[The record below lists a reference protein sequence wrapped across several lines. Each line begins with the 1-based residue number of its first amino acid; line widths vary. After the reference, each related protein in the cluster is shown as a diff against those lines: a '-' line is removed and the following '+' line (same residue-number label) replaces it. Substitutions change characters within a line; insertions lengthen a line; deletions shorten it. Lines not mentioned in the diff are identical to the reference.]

1 MNAISNDKALKG
13 VIAIVLTLTMTGCTS
28 WIARQIVEA
37 PRDDATR
44 LLLNEK
50 DRSTIEEALELRTT
64 QIPVGPPAAQLALTV
79 VPPRDY
85 GLEYQSEVSYSGGK
99 GNLNARV
106 QWAETE
112 KLGEIHETPRG
123 TVILLSGATLS
134 RYTVLPWALG
144 LASEGYRAVL
154 IDYRG
159 HGNSTGQYITY
170 GVQEARDL
178 FQVIEALRNRR
189 LIEEPLILF
198 GISMGAVTALRT
210 ATELDNVAA
219 IVSIEPYADASEA
232 IHGVGRGINPNLSRF
247 VSEKRM
253 DDAID
258 RASTIIGHDI
268 RSNRP
273 VEIMDQIQAPVLFIH
288 GQSDHWI
295 PPEHSMD
302 LYVAK
307 GDQADLW
314 IVRGAGHVDLPLRY
328 DELSGRVF
336 DWLGNVTATGSMAT
350 NGK

>member
-1 MNAISNDKALKG
+1 MKCRHGILLFAL
-13 VIAIVLTLTMTGCTS
+13 ALTATGCTS

-37 PRDDATR
+37 PGTDATR

-50 DRSTIEEALELRTT
+50 DTATIEKALELRTMR
-64 QIPVGPPAAQLALTV
+64 IPVGPPTAMLALTV

-85 GLEYQSEVSYSGGK
+85 GLEYESEISYSGGK
-99 GNLNARV
+99 GRLNARL
-106 QWAETE
+106 QWADTE
-112 KLGEIHETPRG
+112 NLGAARETPRS

-144 LASEGYRAVL
+144 LASEGFRAVL

-178 FQVIEALRNRR
+178 LQVIEALRDRR
-189 LIEEPLILF
+189 IIEEPLILF
-198 GISMGAVTALRT
+198 GISMGAVTALRA
-210 ATELDNVAA
+210 ATELDDVAA
-219 IVSIEPYADASEA
+219 IVAIEPYADASEA
-232 IHGVGRGINPNLSRF
+232 IHGVARGINPKLSKF
-247 VSEKRM
+247 VSEQRM
-253 DDAID
+253 NEAID

-273 VEIMDQIQAPVLFIH
+273 VEIMDQAQTPVLFIH

-295 PPEHSMD
+295 PPAHSMD

-314 IVRGAGHVDLPLRY
+314 IMPGAGHVDLPLRY

-336 DWLGNVTATGSMAT
+336 DWLGNVIATGSMAT

>member
-1 MNAISNDKALKG
+1 MRCRYG
-13 VIAIVLTLTMTGCTS
+13 VLLFVLTLSVTGCTS

-37 PRDDATR
+37 PGDDATR
-44 LLLNEK
+44 LLLTQK
-50 DRSTIEEALELRTT
+50 DRRTIEEALNLHTM
-64 QIPVGPPAAQLALTV
+64 QIPVGPPAAQLALTM

-85 GLEYQSEVSYSGGK
+85 GLEYQSEISYSGGK
-99 GNLNARV
+99 GTLNARV
-106 QWAETE
+106 RWAETE
-112 KLGEIHETPRG
+112 KLGEIRETARG

-144 LASEGYRAVL
+144 LASDGYRAVM

-159 HGNSTGQYITY
+159 HGDSTGQYMTY
-170 GVQEARDL
+170 GLQEARDL
-178 FQVIEALRNRR
+178 LQVIEALHDKQV
-189 LIEEPLILF
+189 IEEPLVLF

-210 ATELDNVAA
+210 ATELDSLAA
-219 IVSIEPYADASEA
+219 IVAIEPYADAAEA
-232 IHGVGRGINPNLSRF
+232 IHGVGRGINPKLSGF
-247 VSEKRM
+247 VSEHRM
-253 DDAID
+253 NEAID

-273 VEIMDQIQAPVLFIH
+273 VEIMDQVRVPVLFIH

-314 IVRGAGHVDLPLRY
+314 IVPGAGHVDLPLRY

-336 DWLGNVTATGSMAT
+336 HWLEGATATESMAT
-350 NGK
+350 KSQ